1 MCIRDRC
8 YVTIPFR
15 MKLLTLKF
23 ILVFIYL
30 ISSSSSYAIQQPN
43 LKNLV
48 IHKDPKKLEKINFIN
63 INNETINLNKFKNSL
78 IIINFWATWCA
89 PCKKEMVFLERFENE
104 YKKEGFSVLSISI
117 DSQKSLAQVRSYI
130 RINNYSFDVF
140 LDPNMQVFKKM
151 NGNLMPTNILLDK
164 KGNIIWRHYGYLPG
178 DEKNMNLQIRSALN
192 LNS

>member
-1 MCIRDRC
+1 MNKKI
-8 YVTIPFR
+8 ISS
-15 MKLLTLKF
+15 LF
-23 ILVFIYL
+23 ILFQIL
-30 ISSSSSYAIQQPN
+30 LSQDISPN
-43 LKNLV
+43 FSLK
-48 IHKDPKKLEKINFIN
+48 KINGRTVKIGEYLEN
-63 INNETINLNKFKNSL
+63 GPVLN
-78 IIINFWATWCA
+78 NFWATWCA
-89 PCKKEMVFLERFENE
+89 PCKNEMVFLEKFENE

>member
-1 MCIRDRC
+1 MNKKI
-8 YVTIPFR
+8 ISS
-15 MKLLTLKF
+15 LF
-23 ILVFIYL
+23 ILFQIL
-30 ISSSSSYAIQQPN
+30 LSQDISPN
-43 LKNLV
+43 FSLK
-48 IHKDPKKLEKINFIN
+48 KINGRTVKIG
-63 INNETINLNKFKNSL
+63 EYLNDGPVL
-78 IIINFWATWCA
+78 INFWATWCA

>member
-1 MCIRDRC
+1 MNKKI
-8 YVTIPFR
+8 IS
-15 MKLLTLKF
+15 LLFISFQILLSQDISPNFSLK
-23 ILVFIYL
+23 
-30 ISSSSSYAIQQPN
+30 
-43 LKNLV
+43 
-48 IHKDPKKLEKINFIN
+48 KINGRTVKIGEYLEN
-63 INNETINLNKFKNSL
+63 GPVL
-78 IIINFWATWCA
+78 INFWATWCA
-89 PCKKEMVFLERFENE
+89 PCKKEMVFLEKFENE

-178 DEKNMNLQIRSALN
+178 DEKIMNLEIRSALN

>member
-1 MCIRDRC
+1 MNKKI
-8 YVTIPFR
+8 ISS
-15 MKLLTLKF
+15 LF
-23 ILVFIYL
+23 ILFQIL
-30 ISSSSSYAIQQPN
+30 LSQDISPN
-43 LKNLV
+43 FSLK
-48 IHKDPKKLEKINFIN
+48 KINGRTVKIGEYLEN
-63 INNETINLNKFKNSL
+63 GPVL
-78 IIINFWATWCA
+78 INFWATWCA
-89 PCKKEMVFLERFENE
+89 PCKKEMVFLEKFENE

-140 LDPNMQVFKKM
+140 LDPNMKVFKKM

>member
-1 MCIRDRC
+1 MNKKI
-8 YVTIPFR
+8 ISS
-15 MKLLTLKF
+15 LF
-23 ILVFIYL
+23 ILFQIL
-30 ISSSSSYAIQQPN
+30 LSQDISPN
-43 LKNLV
+43 FSLK
-48 IHKDPKKLEKINFIN
+48 KINGRTVKIG
-63 INNETINLNKFKNSL
+63 EYLNDGPVL
-78 IIINFWATWCA
+78 INFWATWCA
-89 PCKKEMVFLERFENE
+89 PCKKEMVFLEKFENE

>member
-1 MCIRDRC
+1 MNKKI
-8 YVTIPFR
+8 IS
-15 MKLLTLKF
+15 LLF
-23 ILVFIYL
+23 ILFQIL
-30 ISSSSSYAIQQPN
+30 LSQDISPN
-43 LKNLV
+43 FSLK
-48 IHKDPKKLEKINFIN
+48 KINGRTVKIGEYLEN
-63 INNETINLNKFKNSL
+63 GPVL
-78 IIINFWATWCA
+78 INFWATWCA
-89 PCKKEMVFLERFENE
+89 PCKKEMVFLEKFENE

>member
-1 MCIRDRC
+1 MNRQ
-8 YVTIPFR
+8 
-15 MKLLTLKF
+15 F
-23 ILVFIYL
+23 ILLLFIFFQIL
-30 ISSSSSYAIQQPN
+30 FSQDISPN
-43 LKNLV
+43 FSLK
-48 IHKDPKKLEKINFIN
+48 KINGRTVKIG
-63 INNETINLNKFKNSL
+63 EYLNDGPVL
-78 IIINFWATWCA
+78 INFWATWCA
-89 PCKKEMVFLERFENE
+89 PCKKEMVFLEKFENE

>member
-1 MCIRDRC
+1 MNRQ
-8 YVTIPFR
+8 
-15 MKLLTLKF
+15 F
-23 ILVFIYL
+23 ILLLFIFFQIL
-30 ISSSSSYAIQQPN
+30 FSQDISPN
-43 LKNLV
+43 FSLK
-48 IHKDPKKLEKINFIN
+48 KINGRTVKIGEYLEN
-63 INNETINLNKFKNSL
+63 GPVL
-78 IIINFWATWCA
+78 INFWATWCA
-89 PCKKEMVFLERFENE
+89 PCKKEMVFLEKFENE

>member
-1 MCIRDRC
+1 MNRQ
-8 YVTIPFR
+8 
-15 MKLLTLKF
+15 F
-23 ILVFIYL
+23 ILLLFIL
-30 ISSSSSYAIQQPN
+30 FQILLSQDISPN
-43 LKNLV
+43 FSLK
-48 IHKDPKKLEKINFIN
+48 KINGRTVKIGEYLEN
-63 INNETINLNKFKNSL
+63 GPVL
-78 IIINFWATWCA
+78 INFWATWCA
-89 PCKKEMVFLERFENE
+89 PCKKEMVFLEKFENE

>member
-1 MCIRDRC
+1 MNKKI
-8 YVTIPFR
+8 IS
-15 MKLLTLKF
+15 LLFISFQILLSQDISTKSSLK
-23 ILVFIYL
+23 
-30 ISSSSSYAIQQPN
+30 
-43 LKNLV
+43 
-48 IHKDPKKLEKINFIN
+48 KINGRTVKIGEYLEN
-63 INNETINLNKFKNSL
+63 GPVL
-78 IIINFWATWCA
+78 INFWATWCA
-89 PCKKEMVFLERFENE
+89 PCKKEMVFLEKFENE

>member
-1 MCIRDRC
+1 MNRQ
-8 YVTIPFR
+8 
-15 MKLLTLKF
+15 F
-23 ILVFIYL
+23 ILLLFIFFQIL
-30 ISSSSSYAIQQPN
+30 FSQDISPN
-43 LKNLV
+43 FSLK
-48 IHKDPKKLEKINFIN
+48 KINGRTVKIGEYLEN
-63 INNETINLNKFKNSL
+63 GPVL
-78 IIINFWATWCA
+78 INFWATWCA
-89 PCKKEMVFLERFENE
+89 PCKKEMVFLEKFENE
-104 YKKEGFSVLSISI
+104 YRKEGFSVLSISI

>member
-1 MCIRDRC
+1 MNKKI
-8 YVTIPFR
+8 ISS
-15 MKLLTLKF
+15 LF
-23 ILVFIYL
+23 ILFQIL
-30 ISSSSSYAIQQPN
+30 LSQDISPN
-43 LKNLV
+43 FSLK
-48 IHKDPKKLEKINFIN
+48 KINGRTVKIG
-63 INNETINLNKFKNSL
+63 EYLNDGPVL
-78 IIINFWATWCA
+78 INFWATWCA
-89 PCKKEMVFLERFENE
+89 PCKKEMVFLEKFENE

-178 DEKNMNLQIRSALN
+178 DEKNMDLQIRSALN

>member
-1 MCIRDRC
+1 MNRQ
-8 YVTIPFR
+8 
-15 MKLLTLKF
+15 F
-23 ILVFIYL
+23 ILLLFIFFQIL
-30 ISSSSSYAIQQPN
+30 FSQDISPN
-43 LKNLV
+43 FSLK
-48 IHKDPKKLEKINFIN
+48 KINGRTVKIG
-63 INNETINLNKFKNSL
+63 EYLNDGPVL
-78 IIINFWATWCA
+78 INFWATWCA
-89 PCKKEMVFLERFENE
+89 PCKKEMVFLERFEYE

>member
-1 MCIRDRC
+1 MNKKI
-8 YVTIPFR
+8 IS
-15 MKLLTLKF
+15 LLFISFQILLSQDISPNFSLK
-23 ILVFIYL
+23 
-30 ISSSSSYAIQQPN
+30 
-43 LKNLV
+43 
-48 IHKDPKKLEKINFIN
+48 KINGRTVKIGEYLEN
-63 INNETINLNKFKNSL
+63 GPVL
-78 IIINFWATWCA
+78 INFWATWCA
-89 PCKKEMVFLERFENE
+89 PCKKEMVFLEKFENE

-130 RINNYSFDVF
+130 RINNYSFEVF

>member
-1 MCIRDRC
+1 MNKKI
-8 YVTIPFR
+8 ISS
-15 MKLLTLKF
+15 LF
-23 ILVFIYL
+23 ILFQIL
-30 ISSSSSYAIQQPN
+30 LSQDISPN
-43 LKNLV
+43 FSLK
-48 IHKDPKKLEKINFIN
+48 KINGRTVKIGEYLEN
-63 INNETINLNKFKNSL
+63 GPVL
-78 IIINFWATWCA
+78 INFWATWCA
-89 PCKKEMVFLERFENE
+89 PCKKEMVFLEKFENE

-151 NGNLMPTNILLDK
+151 NGNLMPTNILIDK

>member
-1 MCIRDRC
+1 MNRQ
-8 YVTIPFR
+8 
-15 MKLLTLKF
+15 F
-23 ILVFIYL
+23 ILLLFIFFQIL
-30 ISSSSSYAIQQPN
+30 FSQDISPN
-43 LKNLV
+43 FSLK
-48 IHKDPKKLEKINFIN
+48 KINGRTVKIG
-63 INNETINLNKFKNSL
+63 EYLEDGPVL
-78 IIINFWATWCA
+78 INFWATWCA
-89 PCKKEMVFLERFENE
+89 PCKKEMVFLEKFENE

>member
-1 MCIRDRC
+1 MNKKI
-8 YVTIPFR
+8 ISS
-15 MKLLTLKF
+15 LF
-23 ILVFIYL
+23 ILFQIL
-30 ISSSSSYAIQQPN
+30 LSQDISPN
-43 LKNLV
+43 FSLK
-48 IHKDPKKLEKINFIN
+48 KINGRTVKIGEYLEN
-63 INNETINLNKFKNSL
+63 GPVL
-78 IIINFWATWCA
+78 INFWATWCA
-89 PCKKEMVFLERFENE
+89 PCKKEMVFLEKFENE

-130 RINNYSFDVF
+130 RINNYSFEVF